1 MTLSLLQGLR
11 CSAVAIVPAKGPF
24 RLSCPSAQFL
34 LRSRKTRIA
43 GYADVKLAGRRRN
56 VERRGPREHFRGEVS
71 HGRHRRRQ
79 PANPAHAL
87 QGADCHVGAILRLRS
102 DSIRPCIP
110 IGFGRL
116 FRYCAAIYRS
126 EATKGIFNVS
136 LPVMS
141 CKGLTCGGALAP
153 SFRALIHCS
162 APSVRAW
169 PRFFSWTLL

>member
-1 MTLSLLQGLR
+1 MCSGFGSRSACR
-11 CSAVAIVPAKGPF
+11 CSHLRIWGQTRQPCKRRVCADIGRKNPRAEGVAVCRTHASNPSHVPHVAYSDEF
-24 RLSCPSAQFL
+24 
-34 LRSRKTRIA
+34 
-43 GYADVKLAGRRRN
+43 GRRFQQCAA
-56 VERRGPREHFRGEVS
+56 V
-71 HGRHRRRQ
+71 
-79 PANPAHAL
+79 
-87 QGADCHVGAILRLRS
+87 CS

-126 EATKGIFNVS
+126 EATKGISNVS

-169 PRFFSWTLL
+169 PRLFSWTLL